1 MATSRPASVGCCYPP
16 REPTVP
22 AEPRTPD
29 RSRNPTR
36 PGNPAQRAAL
46 GRDLDSAR
54 LTARVLDDLFT
65 IPGTNIGIG
74 LDALLGLV
82 PGFGDAAGAALSSI
96 IMVQAVQ
103 HGVPLPVMA
112 RMGVNVAIDA
122 AIGIVPMVGDI
133 GDVAYRANR
142 KNLRLLEA
150 AVLDPDFERE
160 SSVRYLLGAGLIVLG
175 SIAVLIGAGALALWL
190 LSRLFS

>member
-1 MATSRPASVGCCYPP
+1 M
-16 REPTVP
+16 
-22 AEPRTPD
+22 
-29 RSRNPTR
+29 
-36 PGNPAQRAAL
+36 
-46 GRDLDSAR
+46 
-54 LTARVLDDLFT
+54 LDDLFT